1 MGAMSTEL
9 ERVQCHLG
17 NPDDPGLQ
25 KLLRVVEQATTLSQ
39 LMVLSWDPDVDLFTA
54 LVTGA

>member
-17 NPDDPGLQ
+17 NSDDPGLQ
-25 KLLRVVEQATTLSQ
+25 ELLRVVEQATTLSQ